1 MDYDP
6 TVRDLNNRMKRQIYT
21 PFGLLCHY
29 TSLFGLKGSMFSKKL
44 WFSDSTYSNGR
55 TLL

>member
-21 PFGLLCHY
+21 PFDFYVITQVFL
-29 TSLFGLKGSMFSKKL
+29 
-44 WFSDSTYSNGR
+44 D
-55 TLL
+55 